1 MIRFIQNLQQHPN
14 TDRKPWLTSRTDPP
28 SRGGSNDIETSDV
41 GAAPLVYSVG
51 PLPACVARSGSFL
64 SAERGYSPLTGGLWE
79 PVTFSAAI
87 LAWDRANIS
96 REISEWI
103 LALLSMLM

>member
-1 MIRFIQNLQQHPN
+1 LIRFIQNPQQHPN
-14 TDRKPWLTSRTDPP
+14 TDRKPWLTSRTHPP
-28 SRGGSNDIETSDV
+28 SRGGPNDIETSDV